1 MEISIEVKSKMD
13 DKKIDEV
20 LAKAIEENCKEN
32 GCPLCGSRNIVV
44 YVYEIKKSGS
54 IRGYIHCKDCNKK
67 SNLTGDQDVHKQVKK
82 IQEILR
88 KALREYSGES

>member
-20 LAKAIEENCKEN
+20 LTKAIEENCKEN
-32 GCPLCGSRNIVV
+32 GCPLCGSRNIKV